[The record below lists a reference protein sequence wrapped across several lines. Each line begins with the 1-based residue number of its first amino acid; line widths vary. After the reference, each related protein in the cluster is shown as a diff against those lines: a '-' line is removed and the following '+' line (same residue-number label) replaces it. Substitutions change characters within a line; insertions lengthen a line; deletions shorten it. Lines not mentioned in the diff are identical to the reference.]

1 MAEDEEKRDHLKQS
15 VEVRQEREDR
25 WKREG
30 ERPLWR
36 NLSMLGSFGWLI
48 VVPILIGALV
58 GTWLDRRAGGGVF
71 WSGSLIFAGAVIG
84 FSMVWRR
91 IRHEDE

>member
-1 MAEDEEKRDHLKQS
+1 MADDGEKRDHLTQS

-30 ERPLWR
+30 ERPIWR

-48 VVPILIGALV
+48 VVPILLGALL
-58 GTWLDRRAGGGVF
+58 GTWLDRKAGSGVF

-91 IRHEDE
+91 IKREDK

>member
-1 MAEDEEKRDHLKQS
+1 MADEGKDDRLTRS
-15 VEVRQEREDR
+15 VEEREEREDR

-30 ERPLWR
+30 ERPIWR

-48 VVPILIGALV
+48 VVPILIGALL
-58 GTWLDRRAGGGVF
+58 GSWLDSKAGSGVF
-71 WSGSLIFAGAVIG
+71 WSGSFIFAGAVIG

-91 IRHEDE
+91 IKHEDK